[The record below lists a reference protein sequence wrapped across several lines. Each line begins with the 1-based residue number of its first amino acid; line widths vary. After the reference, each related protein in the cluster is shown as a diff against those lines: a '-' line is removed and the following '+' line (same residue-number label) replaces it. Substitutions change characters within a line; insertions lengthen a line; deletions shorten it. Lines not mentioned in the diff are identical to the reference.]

1 MLRLEPRSEKSRF
14 MVYITPLL
22 AVVLTLITSALIFAA
37 FGHNPATA
45 LYTFFISPIT
55 SQYGLAELMVKATPL
70 ILIAVGLALGFRA
83 NVWNIGAEGQ
93 LTIGAL
99 LGGSLPLAVYPT
111 EGFWLLPA
119 MMVVGVLGGMLW
131 AAIPAYLK
139 THFNCNEILTSLMLV
154 YIATLLLAYMIHGP
168 LKDPDGFNFPESR
181 QFQDSAIAPIIWPG
195 TRLHLG
201 WIFALGAGLAGWV
214 LINRHLVGFE
224 IRVIGEAPR
233 AARFAG
239 FSEKQII
246 WFVLLF
252 GGGLAGLAGMFEVS
266 GPVGQI
272 VPSFSPGY
280 GFTAIIVAFLGRL
293 HPIGIIF
300 AGLLMALTYLGGEAA
315 QIDLNMPNAITGVF
329 QGMILFY
336 LLACDVFIN
345 YQLKFSRRVSGKVAS

>member
-1 MLRLEPRSEKSRF
+1 
-14 MVYITPLL
+14 MVYLTPLL
-22 AVVLTLITSALIFAA
+22 AILLTLITGAFIFAA

-45 LYTFFISPIT
+45 LYTFFISPVT

-70 ILIAVGLALGFRA
+70 ILIAIGLALGFRA

-93 LTIGAL
+93 LTIGAI
-99 LGGSLPLAVYPT
+99 LGGSLPLAVYPAG
-111 EGFWLLPA
+111 GFWLLPA
-119 MMVVGVLGGMLW
+119 MIIVGVLGGAAW

-154 YIATLLLAYMIHGP
+154 YIATLLLAYLIHGP
-168 LKDPDGFNFPESR
+168 LKDPAGFNFPESR

-214 LINRHLVGFE
+214 LVNRHLVGFE

-239 FSEKQII
+239 FSEKQVI
-246 WFVLLF
+246 WFVLLV

-266 GPVGQI
+266 GPIGQI
-272 VPSFSPGY
+272 VPSISPGY

-345 YQLKFSRRVSGKVAS
+345 YRLKFTKPLSGKVAS